1 MCLLFFRGNKDVES
15 KGITMY
21 IDQQQYG
28 EHVL

>member
-1 MCLLFFRGNKDVES
+1 MFTFFRGNKDVES